1 MEEAVGRV
9 TGVRAGTE
17 RLVVLAESRT
27 AQDGNEAIRAE
38 VEQLAIE
45 LTGPLWGL
53 WVWMVFGL
61 LAPVFWVAIALA
73 PTLAAGRLARI
84 GSRLALT
91 ATGIQPRAIGCATR
105 TFRFCCQTGIACSP
119 AGRDTVETPRRS
131 FR

>member
-1 MEEAVGRV
+1 MVDYLF

-17 RLVVLAESRT
+17 RLVVLAE
-27 AQDGNEAIRAE
+27 I
-38 VEQLAIE
+38 
-45 LTGPLWGL
+45 
-53 WVWMVFGL
+53 
-61 LAPVFWVAIALA
+61 
-73 PTLAAGRLARI
+73 ARI

>member
-1 MEEAVGRV
+1 MAPSSYPQELEEAVGRV

-17 RLVVLAESRT
+17 RLVVLAETRT

-73 PTLAAGRLARI
+73 PTLARASRPNRITPCPDCDWHPATSNRLRYPHV
-84 GSRLALT
+84 SLLLPNRNCLLT
-91 ATGIQPRAIGCATR
+91 RWPRYR
-105 TFRFCCQTGIACSP
+105 
-119 AGRDTVETPRRS
+119 
-131 FR
+131 